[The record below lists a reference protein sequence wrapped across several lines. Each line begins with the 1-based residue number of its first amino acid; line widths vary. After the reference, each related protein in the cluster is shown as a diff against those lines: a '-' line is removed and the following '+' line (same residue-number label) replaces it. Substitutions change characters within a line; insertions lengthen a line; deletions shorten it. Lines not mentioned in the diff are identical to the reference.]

1 MHTCRY
7 YTLSALTHAHL
18 HIYTL
23 STLTP
28 AHLQMLHLI
37 GTHACTPARYYT
49 LSTLTPAHLQM
60 LHLIGTHACTPADI
74 TPYQHSRRAPAYDTP
89 YRHSRIH
96 TCIYY
101 TLSTLTHA
109 HLHTQVVV
117 RTKIRGTRNSIARID
132 RLHVD
137 IRESPVKPDLIM
149 FLKSITI
156 CVVIFRLINEKVS
169 FLSLPNKLIL
179 CSLKHTCDRTSC
191 SVCYSTQQVLLID
204 NLCKLS
210 LQCYDLNRFQS
221 FSRHLRQ
228 ANFLCW
234 H

>member
-1 MHTCRY
+1 MHTC
-7 YTLSALTHAHL
+7 
-18 HIYTL
+18 I
-23 STLTP
+23 
-28 AHLQMLHLI
+28 
-37 GTHACTPARYYT
+37 YYT

-74 TPYQHSRRAPAYDTP
+74 TPYRHSRPRTCRCYTLSALTHAHLQILHLINTHARAPAYVTP

-156 CVVIFRLINEKVS
+156 CVVIFRLINEKS
-169 FLSLPNKLIL
+169 KF
-179 CSLKHTCDRTSC
+179 
-191 SVCYSTQQVLLID
+191 SVIA
-204 NLCKLS
+204 K
-210 LQCYDLNRFQS
+210 
-221 FSRHLRQ
+221 
-228 ANFLCW
+228 
-234 H
+234 